1 MASCVSIP
9 GSGRPTFNVCLISAF
24 FAFFLLAGFGLLGIA
39 KGLHRAPSLT
49 CLICPQCQ
57 NTPMIRKL
65 LVCFLFHLVL
75 WNFKWNHILRQLG
88 CLLSRTG
95 RKGHFPFIASR
106 NFFATCWYQISNS
119 SNPFIWWNLNKRK
132 ENFNF
137 NWSKVTDP
145 KTSSLSRSNF

>member
-1 MASCVSIP
+1 MSLP
-9 GSGRPTFNVCLISAF
+9 GSGRPTLYVCLIPAL
-24 FAFFLLAGFGLLGIA
+24 FAFFLQDLAYQGLLRGYRLQE
-39 KGLHRAPSLT
+39 GPSLR
-49 CLICPQCQ
+49 CLICLRCQ

-106 NFFATCWYQISNS
+106 NFFCNVLIPNIKLVKSFYLMKSKQK
-119 SNPFIWWNLNKRK
+119 KRK
-132 ENFNF
+132 FQLQLIQSHR
-137 NWSKVTDP
+137 SKNIFVV
-145 KTSSLSRSNF
+145 KI